1 MRRLSICC
9 FLAAALHTVCNR
21 EWGGQISMTS
31 TVAPETTVPVPEGT
45 EYVDPGEEVPDI
57 TSKKPIIVIALV
69 CLIWECN

>member
-1 MRRLSICC
+1 
-9 FLAAALHTVCNR
+9 
-21 EWGGQISMTS
+21 MTS